1 MGEYKSENM
10 LKDLQWKLI
19 GLSVAGI
26 SVLQVI
32 AYYAMKFPLIQ
43 SLSLTVLL
51 VSYIIIPRV
60 KERKFA
66 NAVVGVIGVWIIG
79 VLLEVGLEKYW
90 TFGKGTGQILPFIEM
105 CVYPLLLGIVVS
117 YGYMRLTNWSNRKR
131 SEIDAR
137 KRVVNA
143 PTSIPLQ
150 RVHSKKKR
158 KK

>member
-1 MGEYKSENM
+1 MDEYKSGNM
-10 LKDLQWKLI
+10 LKGLQWKLI

-32 AYYAMKFPLIQ
+32 AYFAMKFLLIQ

-66 NAVVGVIGVWIIG
+66 HAVVGVIGVWIIG

-90 TFGKGTGQILPFIEM
+90 TVVGQLPFIEM